1 MLRYKFN
8 LKNGIAKARMCMAAC
23 VAVSTLT
30 LGFTSRAAAMPEEN
44 IPEAYLSYGE
54 SFFAEETIA
63 EINSKS
69 VNVKIKSVEGVEE
82 ALREAEEK
90 AKELAAERQ
99 REEEE
104 RQRAEAERQRAEEE
118 QAAAAS
124 QQAVATA
131 ASVGGSYEKE
141 LLASIIFCEAGNQS
155 FEGQVAVGAVIMNRI
170 ASGAYPNTIEGV
182 IYQPGQFGP
191 AGSGWLDQIR
201 STAGYTSSA
210 MQAAEAAL
218 AGQNPIGGCLYFDQG
233 GYGIQI
239 GAHFFH

>member
-1 MLRYKFN
+1 MLKYKFN

-30 LGFTSRAAAMPEEN
+30 LGFTSRAAAMPEEML
-44 IPEAYLSYGE
+44 PEASFTYGGAV
-54 SFFAEETIA
+54 FVNNMVA
-63 EINSKS
+63 EIDNKS
-69 VNVKIKSVEGVEE
+69 VNIRFKAAEGVEE
-82 ALREAEEK
+82 VLAEATIKAEEL
-90 AKELAAERQ
+90 EAERQ
-99 REEEE
+99 REEAEK
-104 RQRAEAERQRAEEE
+104 AEAERKAAEAR
-118 QAAAAS
+118 QAAGS
-124 QQAVATA
+124 VSS
-131 ASVGGSYEKE
+131 SVGNYDKE

-182 IYQPGQFGP
+182 VYQPGQFGP

-201 STAGYTSSA
+201 GTAGYSASA

-233 GYGIQI
+233 GYGMQI

>member
-1 MLRYKFN
+1 MLKYKFN

-30 LGFTSRAAAMPEEN
+30 LGFTSRAAAMPEEML
-44 IPEAYLSYGE
+44 PEASFTYGGAV
-54 SFFAEETIA
+54 FVNNIVA
-63 EINSKS
+63 EINNKY
-69 VNVKIKSVEGVEE
+69 VKIRFKAAEGGEE
-82 ALREAEEK
+82 VLAEATIKAEEL
-90 AKELAAERQ
+90 EAERQ
-99 REEEE
+99 REEAEK
-104 RQRAEAERQRAEEE
+104 AEAERKAAEAR
-118 QAAAAS
+118 QAAGS
-124 QQAVATA
+124 VSS
-131 ASVGGSYEKE
+131 SVGNYDKE

-182 IYQPGQFGP
+182 VYQPGQFGP

-201 STAGYTSSA
+201 GTAGYSASA

-233 GYGIQI
+233 GYGMQI

>member
-1 MLRYKFN
+1 MLKYKFN

-30 LGFTSRAAAMPEEN
+30 LGFTSRAAAMPEEML
-44 IPEAYLSYGE
+44 PEASFTYGGAV
-54 SFFAEETIA
+54 FVKNIFA
-63 EINSKS
+63 EINNKN
-69 VNVKIKSVEGVEE
+69 VNIRFKAAEGVEE
-82 ALREAEEK
+82 VLAEATIKAEEL
-90 AKELAAERQ
+90 EAERQ
-99 REEEE
+99 REEAEK
-104 RQRAEAERQRAEEE
+104 AEAERKAAEAR
-118 QAAAAS
+118 QAAGS
-124 QQAVATA
+124 VSS
-131 ASVGGSYEKE
+131 SVGNYDKE

-182 IYQPGQFGP
+182 VYQPGQFGP

-201 STAGYTSSA
+201 GTAGYSASA

-233 GYGIQI
+233 GYGMQI

>member
-1 MLRYKFN
+1 MFKYNFN
-8 LKNGIAKARMCMAAC
+8 LKYGAAKARMCMAAC
-23 VAVSTLT
+23 VTASTLT
-30 LGFTSRAAAMPEEN
+30 LGFTSKAAAMPEED
-44 IPEAYLSYGE
+44 PMA
-54 SFFAEETIA
+54 SFRSCKDAFITSSSMVTETNKLA
-63 EINSKS
+63 R
-69 VNVKIKSVEGVEE
+69 VKIKVDEGVEKV
-82 ALREAEEK
+82 LQEAERK
-90 AKELAAERQ
+90 AKELEEQ
-99 REEEE
+99 RE
-104 RQRAEAERQRAEEE
+104 AEKRRREEE
-118 QAAAAS
+118 QAAAQS
-124 QQAVATA
+124 FRA
-131 ASVGGSYEKE
+131 AAISGGGYDKE

-170 ASGAYPNTIEGV
+170 ASSAYPNTIEGV

-201 STAGYTSSA
+201 STAGYTASA

>member
-1 MLRYKFN
+1 MLRYN
-8 LKNGIAKARMCMAAC
+8 LNYKNGIAKARMCMAAC

-44 IPEAYLSYGE
+44 IPEASLSYGE
-54 SFFAEETIA
+54 SFFTEEIVD
-63 EINSKS
+63 EMNNKS
-69 VNVKIKSVEGVEE
+69 AKAKIKRAEGLEE
-82 ALREAEEK
+82 ALAEAEEK
-90 AKELAAERQ
+90 AKELEAQREAERK

-104 RQRAEAERQRAEEE
+104 RRRAEEE
-118 QAAAAS
+118 QAAAEA
-124 QQAVATA
+124 QQAWGTVSSAE
-131 ASVGGSYEKE
+131 GSNDKE

-155 FEGQVAVGAVIMNRI
+155 FEGQVAVGAVILNRI
-170 ASGAYPNTIEGV
+170 ASGAYPNTIEEV

-201 STAGYTSSA
+201 STGSYSSSA
-210 MQAAEAAL
+210 IQAAEAAL

>member
-1 MLRYKFN
+1 MLKYKFN

-30 LGFTSRAAAMPEEN
+30 LGFTSRAAAMPEEML
-44 IPEAYLSYGE
+44 PEASFTYGGAV
-54 SFFAEETIA
+54 FVNNIVA
-63 EINSKS
+63 EINNKS
-69 VNVKIKSVEGVEE
+69 VNIRFKAAEGVEE
-82 ALREAEEK
+82 VLAEATIKAEEL
-90 AKELAAERQ
+90 EAERQ
-99 REEEE
+99 REEAEK
-104 RQRAEAERQRAEEE
+104 AEAERKAAEAR
-118 QAAAAS
+118 QAAGS
-124 QQAVATA
+124 VSS
-131 ASVGGSYEKE
+131 SVGNYDKE

-182 IYQPGQFGP
+182 VYQPGQFGP

-201 STAGYTSSA
+201 GTAGYSASA

-233 GYGIQI
+233 GYGMQI

>member
-1 MLRYKFN
+1 MLKYKFN

-30 LGFTSRAAAMPEEN
+30 LGFTSRAAAMPEEML
-44 IPEAYLSYGE
+44 PEASFTYGGAV
-54 SFFAEETIA
+54 FVNNMVA
-63 EINSKS
+63 EINNKS
-69 VNVKIKSVEGVEE
+69 VNIRFKAAEGVEE
-82 ALREAEEK
+82 VLAEATIKAEEL
-90 AKELAAERQ
+90 EAERQ
-99 REEEE
+99 REEAEK
-104 RQRAEAERQRAEEE
+104 AEAERKAAEAR
-118 QAAAAS
+118 QAAGS
-124 QQAVATA
+124 VSS
-131 ASVGGSYEKE
+131 SVGNYDKE

-182 IYQPGQFGP
+182 VYQPGQFGP

-201 STAGYTSSA
+201 GTAGYSASA

-233 GYGIQI
+233 GYGMQI

>member
-1 MLRYKFN
+1 MLKYKFN

-30 LGFTSRAAAMPEEN
+30 LGFTSRAAAMPEEML
-44 IPEAYLSYGE
+44 PEASFTYGGAV
-54 SFFAEETIA
+54 FVNKIVA
-63 EINSKS
+63 EINNKS
-69 VNVKIKSVEGVEE
+69 VNIRFKAAEGVEE
-82 ALREAEEK
+82 VLAEATIKAEEL
-90 AKELAAERQ
+90 EAERQ
-99 REEEE
+99 REEAEK
-104 RQRAEAERQRAEEE
+104 AEAERKAAEAR
-118 QAAAAS
+118 QAAGS
-124 QQAVATA
+124 VSS
-131 ASVGGSYEKE
+131 SVGNYDKE

-182 IYQPGQFGP
+182 VYQPGQFGP

-201 STAGYTSSA
+201 GTAGYSASA

-233 GYGIQI
+233 GYGMQI

>member
-1 MLRYKFN
+1 MLRYN
-8 LKNGIAKARMCMAAC
+8 LNFKNGIAKARMCMAAC

-44 IPEAYLSYGE
+44 IPEASLSHGE
-54 SFFAEETIA
+54 SFFTEGTVD

-69 VNVKIKSVEGVEE
+69 AKAKIKKAEGLEE
-82 ALREAEEK
+82 ALAEAEEK
-90 AKELAAERQ
+90 AKELEAQREAERK

-104 RQRAEAERQRAEEE
+104 RRRAEEE
-118 QAAAAS
+118 QAAAEAQA
-124 QQAVATA
+124 QQVWGAVS
-131 ASVGGSYEKE
+131 SVGGSYEKE

-191 AGSGWLDQIR
+191 AGSGWLDRIR
-201 STAGYTSSA
+201 STGSYSSSA